1 MDLHEQRQ
9 QRLRLTIKQ
18 PKSESPPAL
27 YHPTYF
33 LSNRAFKIILSKI
46 NNYSHLTNNRQTHNT
61 NQHAPTERP
70 RRPHAHRM
78 TCHSSGAFSSAA
90 VSSPNSSGAMYYTQ
104 ELIEAADALKVLS
117 RQRDVSAAEEEGGWD
132 MCLRTIQSGREV
144 HANDVSVVVDVTEFP
159 ALFIQYFAKSRLP
172 VLNPSYTLAGDFAT
186 HWNAFIRETHP
197 TSAHKGQYLLRV
209 IWDAFCCNGCGF
221 SNEIVHF
228 VNPLQRLFIV
238 NTL

>member
-1 MDLHEQRQ
+1 
-9 QRLRLTIKQ
+9 
-18 PKSESPPAL
+18 
-27 YHPTYF
+27 
-33 LSNRAFKIILSKI
+33 
-46 NNYSHLTNNRQTHNT
+46 
-61 NQHAPTERP
+61 
-70 RRPHAHRM
+70 M

-104 ELIEAADALKVLS
+104 ALIEAADALKVLS

-186 HWNAFIRETHP
+186 HWNAFYSGDPPHIGAQRPVPP
-197 TSAHKGQYLLRV
+197 TCYLGRFLLQLLWVFQRDCALCESIAEAV
-209 IWDAFCCNGCGF
+209 HC
-221 SNEIVHF
+221 EHIVGHALF
-228 VNPLQRLFIV
+228 LSRLP
-238 NTL
+238 TERH